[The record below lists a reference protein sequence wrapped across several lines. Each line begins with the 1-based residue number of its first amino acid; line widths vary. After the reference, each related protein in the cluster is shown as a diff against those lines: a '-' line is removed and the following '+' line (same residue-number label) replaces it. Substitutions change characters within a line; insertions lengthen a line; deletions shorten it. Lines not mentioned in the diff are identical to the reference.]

1 MDIGNCTHGFTEE
14 KDPHWNRRDIAGFV
28 SGFEQA
34 APEVSQ
40 REFAREHHIPR
51 STLQFWIVRKR
62 AIDLPPPLAAFFES
76 TTGVEFLHRLLV
88 AMHLVFDQDANCGLR
103 RIVRFLELTQLDRV
117 IGASY
122 GTQYNF
128 GQAVGEEIVRFGQ
141 HEQQQLASQMPSRQI
156 TVCEDETFHPK
167 PCLVAIE
174 PSSGFVLL
182 EAYRDRRDAQTWN
195 QTLSDALK
203 GLPVQV
209 IQSVSDEAKALLA
222 HAADQNAHHSPDLFH
237 VQQELSRG
245 TTLSLRAQT
254 QQAEQTVVELGVLAQ
269 HAAAARDACQAGCP
283 DSSVVGELASK
294 AERAQQTL
302 AAAKTHADTCR
313 QREEQTRQAR
323 RGLSDD
329 YHPFDLDTGVACE
342 ANEVQRRLQQR
353 FDQIEKNAGEAG
365 LSESSHKRIAK
376 ARRVMPAMVATLALF
391 WRWVRER
398 LLSLS
403 LSPEQELAFLEQF
416 LPAAYLSVAAPK
428 AATAARRLEIQAV
441 AEQLT
446 KHARDGPLS
455 ELSEARQTELHHTAA
470 ELAVLFQRSSSC
482 VEGRN
487 GHLALWHHSRHRL
500 SPQRLQSLTV
510 LANFFHRRPD
520 GTTAA
525 ERFFATAP
533 SDLFEWLLAHV
544 ALPARPASSRL
555 AT

>member
-1 MDIGNCTHGFTEE
+1 MDVGNCTHGFTEE

-40 REFAREHHIPR
+40 REFAREHQIPR
-51 STLQFWIVRKR
+51 STLQFWIDRKR
-62 AIDLPPPLAAFFES
+62 AVDLPSPLATFFETPS
-76 TTGVEFLHRLLV
+76 GVDFLHRLLV
-88 AMHLVFDQDANCGLR
+88 ALHLVFDQDANCGLR
-103 RIVRFLELTQLDRV
+103 KITRFLELTQLDQT
-117 IGASY
+117 IGVSY

-128 GQAVGEEIVRFGQ
+128 GQAVGEEIIRFG
-141 HEQQQLASQMPSRQI
+141 HHAQQQLASQMPPRKI

-182 EAYRDRRDAQTWN
+182 EAYRDRRDTETWN
-195 QTLSDALK
+195 QVLGEALV
-203 GLPVQV
+203 GLPVEV
-209 IQSVSDEAKALLA
+209 IQVVSDEAKALIA
-222 HAADQNAHHSPDLFH
+222 HAADQHAHHSPDLFH
-237 VQQELSRG
+237 VQQELSHA
-245 TTLSLRAQT
+245 TTLSLT
-254 QQAEQTVVELGVLAQ
+254 QQTLRAEQAVADLGVLARQ
-269 HAAAARDACQAGCP
+269 ASAERDACQAECP
-283 DSSVVGELASK
+283 GSSVVAELIGRADQVVQSV
-294 AERAQQTL
+294 AE
-302 AAAKTHADTCR
+302 AKTQADACR
-313 QREEQTRQAR
+313 QREERARQAR

-329 YHPFDLDTGVACE
+329 DHPFDLNTGAARE
-342 ANEVQRRLQQR
+342 AVEVRRRLEQR
-353 FDQIEKNAGEAG
+353 FDQIDQIADEAK
-365 LSESSHKRIAK
+365 LPESSRKKIAK
-376 ARRVMPAMVATLALF
+376 ARRVMPAMVATMALF

-403 LSPEQELAFLEQF
+403 LSPEQELAFLEQL

-428 AATAARRLEIQAV
+428 ASTAERRREINAV
-441 AEQLT
+441 AEQLAER
-446 KHARDGPLS
+446 ARDGPLS
-455 ELSEARQTELHHTAA
+455 ELSEASRMDLQHTAA

-510 LANFFHRRPD
+510 LGNFFHRRPD

-533 SDLFEWLLAHV
+533 SDLFEWLLTHV
-544 ALPARPASSRL
+544 PLPARPASSRL